1 MVKVRINKISFF
13 FSVIKMLACNGLSFK
28 ERHSRDV
35 PPTPGSSQRLLRL
48 LQEAAVLRYINADN
62 IQACGITR
70 LTSKLMQLAYLR
82 RVCHRH
88 SRRLWK
94 DLSTCC
100 CCWRVIV
107 FAYCFNIISYFLSF
121 SFQTIWYMFWLNW
134 KLVNVLCKC
143 DAVNCRTSEW
153 YIQTAAPLKAASPH
167 RNLECLNLLLN
178 IGADFN
184 RKDNFGR

>member
-107 FAYCFNIISYFLSF
+107 FAYCFNIISLFIFFLSLF
-121 SFQTIWYMFWLNW
+121 KQSDTCFGWTESLWMCF
-134 KLVNVLCKC
+134 VNVMRLT
-143 DAVNCRTSEW
+143 VVPVSGTSR
-153 YIQTAAPLKAASPH
+153 QLPPLKLPLHTGTWSVWT
-167 RNLECLNLLLN
+167 CC
-178 IGADFN
+178 
-184 RKDNFGR
+184 